1 MSSEIPSE
9 VQALIDKQAIH
20 EVIMRYARG
29 YDRLDME
36 TLAGVY
42 WEDAEDDFGTQKMG
56 ASLHEFFEFRLQME
70 EQFVSQQH
78 HISNVLID
86 LKSDIATAES
96 SYIFYALFPSPTGD
110 TDLLMGGRYIDQFE
124 KCNGEWCISKRIR
137 LADWNKISPSQ
148 SNWTSS
154 LTANADR
161 GMNFPDDKFYS
172 LYSK

>member
-9 VQALIDKQAIH
+9 VQALIDKQAIN

-42 WEDAEDDFGTQKMG
+42 WEDAEDDFGMRKKGSNIQ
-56 ASLHEFFEFRLQME
+56 EFFEFRKLME

-86 LKSDIATAES
+86 LKGDIATGES
-96 SYIFYALFPSPTGD
+96 SFIFYALFPTPTGD
-110 TDLLMGGRYIDQFE
+110 MDLLMGGRYIDQFE
-124 KCNGEWCISKRIR
+124 KRNGEWRISKRVR

-148 SNWTSS
+148 SDWTSS